1 MHEFIQVST
10 TSDQKETLQEIA
22 QNLVDLKLA
31 ACVQIGGPIESVYRW
46 QGKVETANEWTCSI
60 KSVRTLF
67 PLIQK
72 LVQVKHNYD
81 EPQIIVVPI
90 IDGSKAYLDWL
101 NENCK
106 HS

>member
-22 QNLVDLKLA
+22 QHLVDLKLA

-46 QGKVETANEWTCSI
+46 QGKVETATEWTCSI
-60 KSVRTLF
+60 KSARTLF
-67 PLIQK
+67 PSIQE
-72 LVQVKHNYD
+72 LVHEKHNYD